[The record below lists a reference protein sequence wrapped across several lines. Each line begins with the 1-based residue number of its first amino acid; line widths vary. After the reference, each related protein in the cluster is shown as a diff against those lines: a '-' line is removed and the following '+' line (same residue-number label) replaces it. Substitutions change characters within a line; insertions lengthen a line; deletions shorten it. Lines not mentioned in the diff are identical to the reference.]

1 MIAGLAIVVVVVV
14 AEVVGTVVARV
25 GVWVEMGTRSVV
37 APERPSSG
45 EGRGVVVVSG
55 GCSSM
60 SDAACSEVRLGLM
73 VSSGTRRKR
82 RNGPASGTLS
92 AP

>member
-1 MIAGLAIVVVVVV
+1 MIVGLAIVVVVVV
-14 AEVVGTVVARV
+14 AVVVGTVAAGV
-25 GVWVEMGTRSVV
+25 GVEVGTRSVA

-45 EGRGVVVVSG
+45 EGMGVVVASG

-60 SDAACSEVRLGLM
+60 SDAAYSEVHLGLM
-73 VSSGTRRKR
+73 ISSGTRRKK
-82 RNGPASGTLS
+82 RNGPALGTMS

>member
-14 AEVVGTVVARV
+14 AVVVGTVAAGV
-25 GVWVEMGTRSVV
+25 GVGVEVGTRSVA

-45 EGRGVVVVSG
+45 EGMGVVVVSG

-60 SDAACSEVRLGLM
+60 SDAACSEVHLGLM
-73 VSSGTRRKR
+73 VSSGTRRKK
-82 RNGPASGTLS
+82 RNGPASGTVS